1 MSRSQASPFQER
13 LGTRLAG
20 RVPTTVEDPLLAR
33 AAVALVVVPDPD
45 ALLLIRRA
53 ERPGDPW
60 SGQMGLPGA
69 EQSGRPRPA

>member
-13 LGTRLAG
+13 LVTPLAG
-20 RVPTTVEDPLLAR
+20 RAPTTVEDPLLAR

-53 ERPGDPW
+53 ER
-60 SGQMGLPGA
+60 A
-69 EQSGRPRPA
+69 